1 MVELGDV
8 SVSHA
13 GNTGRGAKVLA
24 DGNTCMGFADRGS
37 VQVRLLMVV
46 VVVLRI
52 HQTSMVLLV
61 LLVGLGLLNNVGRG
75 RNG

>member
-1 MVELGDV
+1 MQPLLVPVVNRLLVELQGLLI
-8 SVSHA
+8 
-13 GNTGRGAKVLA
+13 VL
-24 DGNTCMGFADRGS
+24 
-37 VQVRLLMVV
+37 LLMVV